1 MKRIMEV
8 KILAKLRAVGIP
20 GNLSARNNTRK
31 SKLCAVIY
39 SREAKLNKFF

>member
-1 MKRIMEV
+1 MEV

-20 GNLSARNNTRK
+20 GSLSAINNTRK

-39 SREAKLNKFF
+39 SREVKLHNFF